1 MSDYDVVMD
10 AYAYDEKQEQDLEQQ
25 QKHSKEKM
33 YSQLHSLD
41 EKLKVEPVEEVVD
54 VQVRELD
61 ADFKKRKAK
70 ALKAA
75 EKERRRAEKIQK
87 KQQKGDKY
95 GRFGK

>member
-1 MSDYDVVMD
+1 
-10 AYAYDEKQEQDLEQQ
+10 
-25 QKHSKEKM
+25 M

-41 EKLKVEPVEEVVD
+41 EKLKVEPVEEAVD

-61 ADFKKRKAK
+61 DDFKRRRAK

-87 KQQKGDKY
+87 KQQKGDKH